1 MYGCRVYGLNLHKNM
16 DIKLLLQI
24 VGVVL
29 GLLYL
34 YFEYKANIWLWIVG
48 LIMPVVH
55 GLLYYRSGLYADC
68 AMEVYYIL
76 AGIYGLAVWLCRGAN
91 GQPKFR
97 ITQATAR
104 VWGIAVVMYAVAHI
118 VIYYLLSTFTDST
131 VPAWDSFTTACSVV
145 AYWMLSRKY
154 VEQWLVW
161 LVVDVVTVGLY
172 IYKDIPLTAG
182 LYALYSVLAVVGYMR
197 WRRVVSAPR

>member
-1 MYGCRVYGLNLHKNM
+1 M
-16 DIKLLLQI
+16 DFKLLLQI
-24 VGVVL
+24 VGVAL

-34 YFEYKANIWLWIVG
+34 YFEYKANIWLWIIG

-76 AGIYGLAVWLCRGAN
+76 AGLYGLAVWLHRGAKE
-91 GQPKFR
+91 QSKFK
-97 ITQATAR
+97 ISHATAR
-104 VWGIAVVMYAVAHI
+104 VWGIAAVMYAVSHA
-118 VIYYLLSTFTDST
+118 VIYYLLVAFTDSS
-131 VPAWDSFTTACSVV
+131 VPVWDSFTTACSVV

-172 IYKDIPLTAG
+172 LYKDIPLTAG
-182 LYALYSVLAVVGYMR
+182 LYAVYSALAIVGYIR
-197 WRRVVSAPR
+197 WKRMVSQES